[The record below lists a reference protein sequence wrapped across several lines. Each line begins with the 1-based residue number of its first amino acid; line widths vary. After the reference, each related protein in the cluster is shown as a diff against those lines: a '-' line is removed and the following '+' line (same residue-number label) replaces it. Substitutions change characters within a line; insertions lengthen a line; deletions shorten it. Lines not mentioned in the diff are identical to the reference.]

1 MPELTR
7 AHIVDCMHTVTRQR
21 RTPPA
26 GLGEALRQA
35 RDEAG
40 LSQGA
45 VAAAVGVRPD
55 YISKLERGERCPSV
69 KVAQALAS
77 VLELRAAG
85 SALLSAAAVDDAGR
99 SHPWRTRQQ

>member
-1 MPELTR
+1 
-7 AHIVDCMHTVTRQR
+7 MHTVIRQR

-35 RDEAG
+35 REEAG

-45 VAAAVGVRPD
+45 VAAAIGVGPD
-55 YISKLERGERCPSV
+55 YVSKLERGERCPSV
-69 KVAQALAS
+69 KVAQLLAA
-77 VLELRAAG
+77 VLKLGAAG

-99 SHPWRTRQQ
+99 SHPWRGLRPDRHR